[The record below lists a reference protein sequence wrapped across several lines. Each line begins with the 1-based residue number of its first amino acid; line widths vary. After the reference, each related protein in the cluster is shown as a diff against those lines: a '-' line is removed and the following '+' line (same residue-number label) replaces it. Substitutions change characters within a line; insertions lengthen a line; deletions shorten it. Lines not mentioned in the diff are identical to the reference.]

1 MGYAGF
7 VGFEL
12 LPSETDEKAIEAIRG
27 FASNPSI
34 F

>member
-12 LPSETDEKAIEAIRG
+12 LPSETDEKAIEAIK
-27 FASNPSI
+27 SI
-34 F
+34 WI